1 MLGQVKK
8 IKIEVSPKSL
18 VIIAIKSSLELW
30 EKKTDNV
37 VRVSP
42 LPMSYATSPLIHAGP
57 QVNK

>member
-1 MLGQVKK
+1 MLGQFKK
-8 IKIEVSPKSL
+8 INIEVSPKSL

-37 VRVSP
+37 VRVSSP
-42 LPMSYATSPLIHAGP
+42 PMSYATSLFIHAGP